1 LVSDRKFFLGTTA
14 EMFLQISAYETSET
28 ASMKKLV
35 KMRNYTTK

>member
-14 EMFLQISAYETSET
+14 QMFLQISLDETDETSPK
-28 ASMKKLV
+28 KKLV